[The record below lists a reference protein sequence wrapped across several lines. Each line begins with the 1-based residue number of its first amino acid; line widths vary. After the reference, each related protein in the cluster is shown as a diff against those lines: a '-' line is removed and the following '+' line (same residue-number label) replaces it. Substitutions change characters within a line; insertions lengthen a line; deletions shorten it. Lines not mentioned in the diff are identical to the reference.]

1 MHNEKWH
8 KSVAKSTKN
17 AIKYRREMNK
27 NRAILYMFIYI
38 KRVQKLHYYQFYVPK
53 NSKHKTDINA
63 NNKTNVI
70 TRHTKWIDITTL
82 PEQLYNCR
90 TFSTF
95 SEIM

>member
-70 TRHTKWIDITTL
+70 KIITLKTHKKRERVTKRQYKT
-82 PEQLYNCR
+82 Q
-90 TFSTF
+90 
-95 SEIM
+95 